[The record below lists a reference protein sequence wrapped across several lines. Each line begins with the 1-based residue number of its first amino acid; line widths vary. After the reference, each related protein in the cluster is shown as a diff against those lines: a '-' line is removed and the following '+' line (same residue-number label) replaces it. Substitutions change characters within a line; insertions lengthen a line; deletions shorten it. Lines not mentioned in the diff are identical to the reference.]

1 MCVRH
6 DVHLSLEQEEPPVS
20 STRTVNL
27 GGKWREWELVC
38 ARQNAWSILC
48 GAGAWASMGL
58 WSKANTET
66 TRSHNGAHKLWWE
79 GPQLSV
85 AFWSTARPLTHIKR
99 WKWRV
104 YIHTLLP
111 CPDINECNYSR
122 IFAFKEWE
130 EGREGNVT
138 LRAPS
143 LNSQVCIMGFCRNIL
158 GRVYMYLPRCNIG
171 EGGEHVH
178 WPDYSCQHNAHSHY
192 KYMLAVLHNWIKSEA
207 TVPQNKKAVRLMRTR
222 SGSERCRIVPVS
234 ISCVSLFLSIFPLW
248 VTPKNT
254 GYLMSINRFKKPGF
268 NIYNFGLKMGLWA
281 EMSLNDLCWID
292 PLQELGWSWMSQS
305 ITWLVLNRTDIAV
318 LKWRVLSDNCGLF
331 LFFWKY
337 FLLDCFFG
345 NVWCSQWKWK
355 SSCFFFYALAVIC

>member
-1 MCVRH
+1 MCVCETWC
-6 DVHLSLEQEEPPVS
+6 SFELEQEEPPVS

-27 GGKWREWELVC
+27 GGKWRERELVC

-66 TRSHNGAHKLWWE
+66 TRSHNGAHKLRWE

-85 AFWSTARPLTHIKR
+85 AFWSTARPLTHIRR

-104 YIHTLLP
+104 HIHTLLP

-171 EGGEHVH
+171 EGGRAR
-178 WPDYSCQHNAHSHY
+178 S
-192 KYMLAVLHNWIKSEA
+192 LAPTIPVNITHTHITSACLLCCITGSKAKRPSPKIK
-207 TVPQNKKAVRLMRTR
+207 K
-222 SGSERCRIVPVS
+222 
-234 ISCVSLFLSIFPLW
+234 LF
-248 VTPKNT
+248 
-254 GYLMSINRFKKPGF
+254 
-268 NIYNFGLKMGLWA
+268 
-281 EMSLNDLCWID
+281 D
-292 PLQELGWSWMSQS
+292 
-305 ITWLVLNRTDIAV
+305 
-318 LKWRVLSDNCGLF
+318 
-331 LFFWKY
+331 
-337 FLLDCFFG
+337 
-345 NVWCSQWKWK
+345 
-355 SSCFFFYALAVIC
+355 